1 MTQGKNTDRNMI
13 VAFAFRSIPT
23 KTTTTG
29 IQAMG
34 GTGRSNSNTGRT
46 NLSTGV
52 NHPMKSPRGMP
63 MTRARKKPLSATW
76 RLATMLVPRVFPS
89 GFLLLIL

>member
-1 MTQGKNTDRNMI
+1 M
-13 VAFAFRSIPT
+13 VALAFRSMPT

-29 IQAMG
+29 IHAMG
-34 GTGRSNSNTGRT
+34 GTGRSSSNTGRT

-63 MTRARKKPLSATW
+63 ITRARIKPLSATC
-76 RLATMLVPRVFPS
+76 RLARILVPSVLPS